1 MKFSEF
7 GKKYGMFIALA
18 AMVGIM
24 LLYQWEWARQT
35 IAGLVDIIIGP
46 FVAMG
51 LPFFAL
57 LLILATITGF
67 YSSLIQKYTI
77 DYEKMAEVQDKLKDF
92 NVKFREAQMSGDERL
107 IKKMQAR
114 QQAILNE
121 QMQMTQQQFTPMIY
135 IMIVTIPIFFWIY
148 EKIRAMPMSGEVTAA
163 IADLSNSIVIPFA
176 GLSSYFDVYLW
187 IFPLWL
193 LWYLLCSLCMT
204 QIIRKALNI
213 GECK

>member
-1 MKFSEF
+1 MKLSEF
-7 GKKYGMFIALA
+7 GNKYGMFIALA
-18 AMVGIM
+18 AMIGIM

-35 IAGLVDIIIGP
+35 IAGVVDIIIGP

-57 LLILATITGF
+57 ILILATITGF
-67 YSSLIQKYTI
+67 YSSLIQKYTM
-77 DYEKMAEVQDKLKDF
+77 DYEKMAEVQEKMKDF

-114 QQAILNE
+114 QQALLSE
-121 QMQMTQQQFTPMIY
+121 QMQMTQKQFTPMIY

-148 EKIRAMPMSGEVTAA
+148 EKIRYMPMPGEVTAA

-176 GLSSYFDVYLW
+176 GLSSYFDIYLW
-187 IFPLWL
+187 VFPLWI
-193 LWYLLCSLCMT
+193 LWYMLCSLCMT

-213 GECK
+213 GGM

>member
-1 MKFSEF
+1 MNLSEF

-18 AMVGIM
+18 AMFGIM

-35 IAGLVDIIIGP
+35 IAGVVDIIIGP

-57 LLILATITGF
+57 ILILATITGF
-67 YSSLIQKYTI
+67 YSSLIQKYTM
-77 DYEKMAEVQDKLKDF
+77 DYEKMAEVQEKMKDF

-114 QQAILNE
+114 QQAMMAE
-121 QMQMTQQQFTPMIY
+121 QMQMTQQQFKPMIY
-135 IMIVTIPIFFWIY
+135 ILILTIPIFFWIY
-148 EKIRAMPMSGEVTAA
+148 EKIRYMPMPGEVTAA

-176 GLSSYFDVYLW
+176 GLSSYFDIYLW
-187 IFPLWL
+187 VFPLWI
-193 LWYLLCSLCMT
+193 LWYMLCSLCMT

-213 GECK
+213 GGM

>member
-92 NVKFREAQMSGDERL
+92 NVKFRDAQMSGDERL

-213 GECK
+213 GGM

>member
-1 MKFSEF
+1 MNLSEF

-18 AMVGIM
+18 AMFGIM

-35 IAGLVDIIIGP
+35 IAGVVDIIIGP

-57 LLILATITGF
+57 ILILATITGF
-67 YSSLIQKYTI
+67 YSSLIQKYTM
-77 DYEKMAEVQDKLKDF
+77 DYEKMAEVQEKMKDF

-114 QQAILNE
+114 QQALLSE
-121 QMQMTQQQFTPMIY
+121 QMQMTQKQFTPMIY
-135 IMIVTIPIFFWIY
+135 ILILTIPIFFWIY
-148 EKIRAMPMSGEVTAA
+148 EKIRTMPMAGEVTAA

-176 GLSSYFDVYLW
+176 GLSSYFDIYLW
-187 IFPLWL
+187 IFPLWI

-213 GECK
+213 GGM

>member
-1 MKFSEF
+1 MNLSEF

-18 AMVGIM
+18 AMFGIM

-35 IAGLVDIIIGP
+35 IAGVVDIVIGP

-57 LLILATITGF
+57 ILILATITGF
-67 YSSLIQKYTI
+67 YSSLIQKYTM
-77 DYEKMAEVQDKLKDF
+77 DYEKMAEVQEKMKDF

-114 QQAILNE
+114 QQAMMAE
-121 QMQMTQQQFTPMIY
+121 QMQMTQQQFKPMIY
-135 IMIVTIPIFFWIY
+135 ILILTIPIFFWIY
-148 EKIRAMPMSGEVTAA
+148 EKIRTMPMSGEVTAA
-163 IADLSNSIVIPFA
+163 VADLSNSIVIPFA
-176 GLSSYFDVYLW
+176 GLSSYFDIYLW
-187 IFPLWL
+187 IFPLWI
-193 LWYLLCSLCMT
+193 LWYMICSLCMT

-213 GECK
+213 GGV

>member
-1 MKFSEF
+1 MKLSEF

-18 AMVGIM
+18 AMIGIM

-35 IAGLVDIIIGP
+35 IAGVVDIIIGP

-57 LLILATITGF
+57 ILILATITGF
-67 YSSLIQKYTI
+67 YSSLIQKYTM
-77 DYEKMAEVQDKLKDF
+77 DYEKMAEVQEKMKDF

-114 QQAILNE
+114 QQAMMAE
-121 QMQMTQQQFTPMIY
+121 QMQMTQQQFKPMIY
-135 IMIVTIPIFFWIY
+135 ILILTIPIFFWIY
-148 EKIRAMPMSGEVTAA
+148 EKIRTMPMAGEVTAA

-176 GLSSYFDVYLW
+176 GLSSYFDIYLW
-187 IFPLWL
+187 IFPLWI
-193 LWYLLCSLCMT
+193 LWYMLCSLCMT

-213 GECK
+213 GGM

>member
-1 MKFSEF
+1 MKLSEF
-7 GKKYGMFIALA
+7 GNKYGMFIALA
-18 AMVGIM
+18 AMIGIM

-35 IAGLVDIIIGP
+35 IAGVVDIIIGP

-57 LLILATITGF
+57 ILILATITGF
-67 YSSLIQKYTI
+67 YSSLIQKYTM
-77 DYEKMAEVQDKLKDF
+77 DYEKMAEVQEKMKDF

-114 QQAILNE
+114 QQALLSE
-121 QMQMTQQQFTPMIY
+121 QMQMTQKQFTPMIY

-148 EKIRAMPMSGEVTAA
+148 EKIRYMPMPGEVTAA

-176 GLSSYFDVYLW
+176 GLSSYFDIYLW
-187 IFPLWL
+187 VFPLWI

-213 GECK
+213 GGM

>member
-1 MKFSEF
+1 
-7 GKKYGMFIALA
+7 
-18 AMVGIM
+18 
-24 LLYQWEWARQT
+24 
-35 IAGLVDIIIGP
+35 
-46 FVAMG
+46 
-51 LPFFAL
+51 
-57 LLILATITGF
+57 
-67 YSSLIQKYTI
+67 
-77 DYEKMAEVQDKLKDF
+77 MAEVQDKLKDF

-213 GECK
+213 GGM

>member
-77 DYEKMAEVQDKLKDF
+77 DYEKMAEIQDKLKDF

-213 GECK
+213 GGM

>member
-1 MKFSEF
+1 
-7 GKKYGMFIALA
+7 MFIALA
-18 AMVGIM
+18 AMIGIM

-35 IAGLVDIIIGP
+35 IAGIVDIVIGP

-77 DYEKMAEVQDKLKDF
+77 DYEKMSEVQEKLKDF

-121 QMQMTQQQFTPMIY
+121 QMQMTQQQFKPMIY

-148 EKIRAMPMSGEVTAA
+148 EKIRYMPMPGEITAS

-176 GLSSYFDVYLW
+176 GLSSYFDIYLW
-187 IFPLWL
+187 VFPLWI

-213 GECK
+213 GGM

>member
-1 MKFSEF
+1 
-7 GKKYGMFIALA
+7 
-18 AMVGIM
+18 
-24 LLYQWEWARQT
+24 
-35 IAGLVDIIIGP
+35 
-46 FVAMG
+46 MG

-77 DYEKMAEVQDKLKDF
+77 DYEKMSEVQEKLKDF

-121 QMQMTQQQFTPMIY
+121 QMQMTQQQFKPMIY

-148 EKIRAMPMSGEVTAA
+148 EKIRYMPMPGEVTAA

-176 GLSSYFDVYLW
+176 GLSSYFDIYLW
-187 IFPLWL
+187 VFPLWI

-213 GECK
+213 GGM

>member
-1 MKFSEF
+1 MKLSEF
-7 GKKYGMFIALA
+7 GNKYGMFIALA
-18 AMVGIM
+18 AMIGIM

-35 IAGLVDIIIGP
+35 IAGVVDIIIGP

-57 LLILATITGF
+57 ILILATITGF
-67 YSSLIQKYTI
+67 YSSLIQKYTM
-77 DYEKMAEVQDKLKDF
+77 DYEKMAEVQEKMKDF

-114 QQAILNE
+114 QQAMMAE
-121 QMQMTQQQFTPMIY
+121 QMQMTQQQFKPMIY
-135 IMIVTIPIFFWIY
+135 ILILTIPIFFWIY
-148 EKIRAMPMSGEVTAA
+148 EKIRTMPMAGEVTAA

-176 GLSSYFDVYLW
+176 GLSSYFDIYLW
-187 IFPLWL
+187 IFPLWI
-193 LWYLLCSLCMT
+193 LWYMLCSLCMT

-213 GECK
+213 GGM

>member
-107 IKKMQAR
+107 IKKMQTR

-213 GECK
+213 GGM

>member
-1 MKFSEF
+1 MNLSEF

-18 AMVGIM
+18 AMFGIM

-35 IAGLVDIIIGP
+35 IAGVVDIVIGP

-57 LLILATITGF
+57 ILILATITGF
-67 YSSLIQKYTI
+67 YSSLIQKYTM
-77 DYEKMAEVQDKLKDF
+77 DYEKMAEVQEKMKDF
-92 NVKFREAQMSGDERL
+92 NAKFREAQMSGDERL

-114 QQAILNE
+114 QQAMMAE
-121 QMQMTQQQFTPMIY
+121 QMQMTQQQFKPMIY
-135 IMIVTIPIFFWIY
+135 ILILTIPIFFWIY
-148 EKIRAMPMSGEVTAA
+148 EKIRTMPMAGEVSVA

-176 GLSSYFDVYLW
+176 GLSSYFDIYLW
-187 IFPLWL
+187 IFPLWI
-193 LWYLLCSLCMT
+193 LWYMLCSLCMT

-213 GECK
+213 GGV

>member
-148 EKIRAMPMSGEVTAA
+148 EKIRSMPMSGEVTAA

-213 GECK
+213 GGM

>member
-1 MKFSEF
+1 MKLSEF
-7 GKKYGMFIALA
+7 GNKYGMFIALA
-18 AMVGIM
+18 AMIGIM

-35 IAGLVDIIIGP
+35 IAGIVDIVIGP

-77 DYEKMAEVQDKLKDF
+77 DYEKMSEVQEKLKDF

-121 QMQMTQQQFTPMIY
+121 QMQMTQQQFKPMIY

-148 EKIRAMPMSGEVTAA
+148 EKIRYMPMPGEVTAA

-176 GLSSYFDVYLW
+176 GLSSYFDIYLW
-187 IFPLWL
+187 VFPLWI

-213 GECK
+213 GGM

>member
-213 GECK
+213 GGM

>member
-1 MKFSEF
+1 MNLSEF

-18 AMVGIM
+18 AMFGIM

-35 IAGLVDIIIGP
+35 IAGVVDIIIGP

-57 LLILATITGF
+57 ILILATITGF
-67 YSSLIQKYTI
+67 YSSLIQKYTM
-77 DYEKMAEVQDKLKDF
+77 DYEKMAEVQEKMKDF

-114 QQAILNE
+114 QQAMMAE
-121 QMQMTQQQFTPMIY
+121 QMQMTQQQFKPMIY
-135 IMIVTIPIFFWIY
+135 ILILTIPIFFWIY
-148 EKIRAMPMSGEVTAA
+148 EKIRTMPMAGEVTAA

-176 GLSSYFDVYLW
+176 GLSSYFDIYLW
-187 IFPLWL
+187 VFPLWI
-193 LWYLLCSLCMT
+193 LWYMLCSLCMT

-213 GECK
+213 GGM

>member
-1 MKFSEF
+1 MKLSEF
-7 GKKYGMFIALA
+7 GNKYGMFIALA
-18 AMVGIM
+18 AMIGIM

-35 IAGLVDIIIGP
+35 MAGVVDIIIGP

-57 LLILATITGF
+57 ILILATITGF
-67 YSSLIQKYTI
+67 YSSLIQKYTM
-77 DYEKMAEVQDKLKDF
+77 DYEKMAEVQEKMKDF

-114 QQAILNE
+114 QQALLSE
-121 QMQMTQQQFTPMIY
+121 QMQMTQKQFTPMIY

-148 EKIRAMPMSGEVTAA
+148 EKIRYMPMPGEVTAA

-176 GLSSYFDVYLW
+176 GLSSYFDIYLW
-187 IFPLWL
+187 VFPLWI

-213 GECK
+213 GGM

>member
-1 MKFSEF
+1 MKLSEF
-7 GKKYGMFIALA
+7 GNKYGMFIALA
-18 AMVGIM
+18 AMIGIM

-35 IAGLVDIIIGP
+35 IAGVVDIIIGP

-57 LLILATITGF
+57 ILILATITGF
-67 YSSLIQKYTI
+67 YSSLIQKYTM
-77 DYEKMAEVQDKLKDF
+77 DYEKMAEVQEKMKEF

-114 QQAILNE
+114 QQALLSE
-121 QMQMTQQQFTPMIY
+121 QMQMTQKQFTPMIY

-148 EKIRAMPMSGEVTAA
+148 EKIRYMPMPGEVTAA

-176 GLSSYFDVYLW
+176 GLSSYFDIYLW
-187 IFPLWL
+187 VFPLWI

-213 GECK
+213 GGM

>member
-1 MKFSEF
+1 MKLSEF
-7 GKKYGMFIALA
+7 GNKYGMFIALA
-18 AMVGIM
+18 AMIGIM

-35 IAGLVDIIIGP
+35 IAGIVDIVIGP

-77 DYEKMAEVQDKLKDF
+77 DYEKMSEVQEKLKDF

-121 QMQMTQQQFTPMIY
+121 QMQMTQQQFKPMIY

-148 EKIRAMPMSGEVTAA
+148 EKIRYMPMPGEITAA

-176 GLSSYFDVYLW
+176 GLSSYFDIYLW
-187 IFPLWL
+187 VFPLWI

-213 GECK
+213 GGL

>member
-77 DYEKMAEVQDKLKDF
+77 DYEKMADVQEKLKDF

-176 GLSSYFDVYLW
+176 GLSSYFDIYLW
-187 IFPLWL
+187 VFPLWL

-213 GECK
+213 GGM

>member
-1 MKFSEF
+1 MNLSEF

-18 AMVGIM
+18 AMFGIM

-35 IAGLVDIIIGP
+35 IAGVVDIIIGP

-57 LLILATITGF
+57 ILILATITGF
-67 YSSLIQKYTI
+67 YSSLIQKYTM
-77 DYEKMAEVQDKLKDF
+77 DYEKMAEVQEKMKDF

-114 QQAILNE
+114 QQAMMAE
-121 QMQMTQQQFTPMIY
+121 QMQMTQQQFKPMIY

-148 EKIRAMPMSGEVTAA
+148 EKIRYMPMPGEITAA

-176 GLSSYFDVYLW
+176 GLSSYFDIYLW
-187 IFPLWL
+187 VFPLWI
-193 LWYLLCSLCMT
+193 LWYLLCSLCMA

-213 GECK
+213 GGM

>member
-1 MKFSEF
+1 MNLSEF

-18 AMVGIM
+18 AMFGIM

-35 IAGLVDIIIGP
+35 IAGVVDIIIGP

-57 LLILATITGF
+57 ILILATITGF
-67 YSSLIQKYTI
+67 YSSLIQKYTM
-77 DYEKMAEVQDKLKDF
+77 DYEKMAEVQEKMKDF
-92 NVKFREAQMSGDERL
+92 NVKFREAQMSGDDRL

-114 QQAILNE
+114 QQALLSE
-121 QMQMTQQQFTPMIY
+121 QMQMTQKQFTPMIY

-148 EKIRAMPMSGEVTAA
+148 EKIRTMPMAGEVTAA

-176 GLSSYFDVYLW
+176 GLSSYFDIYLW
-187 IFPLWL
+187 IFPLWI
-193 LWYLLCSLCMT
+193 LWYMLCSLCMT

-213 GECK
+213 GGM

>member
-1 MKFSEF
+1 MNLSEF

-18 AMVGIM
+18 AMFGIM

-35 IAGLVDIIIGP
+35 IAGVVDIIIGP

-57 LLILATITGF
+57 ILILATITGF
-67 YSSLIQKYTI
+67 YSSLIQKYTM
-77 DYEKMAEVQDKLKDF
+77 DYEKMAEVQEKMKDF

-114 QQAILNE
+114 QQALLSE
-121 QMQMTQQQFTPMIY
+121 QMQMTQKQFTPMIY

-148 EKIRAMPMSGEVTAA
+148 EKIRYMPMPGEVTAA

-176 GLSSYFDVYLW
+176 GLSSYFDIHLW
-187 IFPLWL
+187 VFPLWI

-213 GECK
+213 GGM